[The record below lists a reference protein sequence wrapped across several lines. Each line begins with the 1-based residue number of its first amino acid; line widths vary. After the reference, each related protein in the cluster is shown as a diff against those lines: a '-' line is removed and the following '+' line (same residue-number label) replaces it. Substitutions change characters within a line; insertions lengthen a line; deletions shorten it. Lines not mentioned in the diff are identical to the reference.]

1 MSRLEE
7 LLEKQAKLEAAIVEE
22 TGKAEAEAVLNTIG
36 GNVATVVTQAATKAG
51 VDIAV
56 LHGKFFALE
65 VADGKL
71 SVTVAAKATR
81 KTNGNG
87 NGGGTAS
94 ASNGNGGEYEY
105 FLKDGRG
112 PFEGIQDA
120 MKELGVPEANRPKH
134 TRYDRLSAEWKGKI
148 ERRAKAPTADATAD
162 PAADAEATAE
172 ATADASAET
181 EASADAT
188 AEASAEASVKK

>member
-22 TGKAEAEAVLNTIG
+22 TGKAEAEAVLNKIG

-51 VDIAV
+51 VEIAV

-81 KTNGNG
+81 KANG
-87 NGGGTAS
+87 NGGGAS
-94 ASNGNGGEYEY
+94 NGGASNGNGGEYEY
-105 FLKDGRG
+105 YLKDGRG
-112 PFEGIQDA
+112 PYADIQSA
-120 MKELGVPEANRPKH
+120 MTELGIPEANRPKH

-148 ERRAKAPTADATAD
+148 DRRAKATTAD
-162 PAADAEATAE
+162 P
-172 ATADASAET
+172 SA
-181 EASADAT
+181 EASADADAEAST
-188 AEASAEASVKK
+188 AEASAEK

>member
-7 LLEKQAKLEAAIVEE
+7 LLEKQKSLEAAIVEE

-36 GNVATVVTQAATKAG
+36 GNVATVVTQAASKAG

-71 SVTVAAKATR
+71 AVTVAAKATR

-87 NGGGTAS
+87 NGGGTGTG
-94 ASNGNGGEYEY
+94 NGNGNGEWEY

-112 PFEGIQDA
+112 PFAGIQDA
-120 MKELGVPEANRPKH
+120 MTELGIPESDRPNHK
-134 TRYDRLSAEWKGKI
+134 RYDRLSADWKDKI
-148 ERRAKAPTADATAD
+148 ERRAKATT
-162 PAADAEATAE
+162 ADAEADP
-172 ATADASAET
+172 ATA
-181 EASADAT
+181 EASADAEAEAT
-188 AEASAEASVKK
+188 AEASAEASAEATAEK